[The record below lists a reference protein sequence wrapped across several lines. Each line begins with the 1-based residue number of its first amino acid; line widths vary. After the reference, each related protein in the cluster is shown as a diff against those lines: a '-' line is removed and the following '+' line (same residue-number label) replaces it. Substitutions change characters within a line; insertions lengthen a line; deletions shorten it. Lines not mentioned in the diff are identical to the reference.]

1 MSLPMLLAAR
11 RIRSTLAL
19 VFFVAVAAGC
29 GKSAPPASPAF
40 TLHYHRALSDYAG
53 WTIQVSGGAVESS
66 ATSSTRDG
74 FGAVYA
80 LTVKNGANAL
90 VFKIGGGDC
99 IAGCTSFDPAGELS
113 VDVSGRTREAWVFS
127 GYPKALA
134 HSLPAV
140 PKDASQVALYY
151 LRADQTYSGWG
162 LHLWGDQVTET
173 QWSSALQP
181 KGIDPD
187 LGAGFL
193 IDIRTGGPVG
203 NCTPG
208 FICFIAHKGDTKDPG
223 PDMKWDRSVLG
234 DIVFLTSGSA
244 QVTSAP
250 RAVGSVSIEGASAH
264 LLARDT
270 VAWNVTDASATAF
283 ELRYSPAAAVAA
295 TATDVTG
302 GSTIA
307 LTPRASGLGAAVEA
321 AMPQFTGWRAFDIA
335 AADLP
340 KLKDALRGQIVAV
353 ARKADGKPFK
363 ATQVQIPGVL
373 DDLYPYVGPL
383 GVTFASVAGAP
394 TFTLWAPTAQSVK
407 LHVYDASKAEVS
419 GSPVAMTPGAN
430 GTWTAS
436 GPGSWYGYYYKYE
449 LVVYHSTSGRIESLL
464 VTDPYSTN
472 LSTNSL
478 YSQIVDLAAPALKP
492 TGWDSLAKPALAS
505 PADIVLY
512 EGHIRDFSVFD
523 STVPAAE
530 RGKYLAFTETQS
542 DGMKHLAALAAA
554 GLTHMHILPAFDFAT
569 VEEDASKRVDIDQGF
584 DKLCARNAAVPAA
597 TCTLYGTTAI
607 RTVLAGLAGDSDQQ
621 QVIAGYMKNLDAFN
635 WGYDPLHY
643 GAPEGS
649 YASTAEGT
657 ARIVEFRRMVQ
668 GLAGIGLRVV
678 MDVVYNHTNAAGIGD
693 KSVLDKVVPGYYHR
707 LNPDTGYVES
717 SSCCANTATEHRMM
731 GRLMVDTVVRW
742 ARDYKVDGFRFDLMG
757 LQMKDDMLKVQ
768 AALRAL
774 TVVNDGVDGSK
785 IYLYGEGWDMGE
797 LARNARGVNA
807 NQVNMGGTGIGT
819 FNDRLRDAARGGGP
833 FDNGC
838 NLTRTPPACDIRK
851 NQGFSSGLFLDP
863 NELDTP
869 AGQADQDKLAHGL
882 DLIKIG
888 MAGNLTD
895 FRLLTATGSTTVG
908 GAVGYNGAGAG
919 YTKLPQESINYV
931 SSHDNQILWD
941 IEQYKMPTGRSMAD
955 RVRADELANDV
966 VLLGQG
972 VPFFHMGDDM
982 LRSKSMER
990 NSYDSGDWFNR
1001 IDWTGQGN
1009 GWKSGLPSASED
1021 SANWTLVKQLYADA
1035 FIAPGASDI
1044 AAASAHFRE
1053 ILMVRGSSRLFRLA
1067 TASDVMTRVDFL
1079 NAGPTQTPGVIVMTI
1094 TDGTCAGA
1102 DLDPARDALVVII
1115 NADKASHGMAVP
1127 GATGFTLHSVLKTSA
1142 DPVVQTASFSG
1153 GTFTV
1158 PARTTAVFEQLQ
1170 SGAQGAGLPCN
1181 TR

>member
-1 MSLPMLLAAR
+1 
-11 RIRSTLAL
+11 
-19 VFFVAVAAGC
+19 
-29 GKSAPPASPAF
+29 
-40 TLHYHRALSDYAG
+40 
-53 WTIQVSGGAVESS
+53 
-66 ATSSTRDG
+66 
-74 FGAVYA
+74 
-80 LTVKNGANAL
+80 
-90 VFKIGGGDC
+90 
-99 IAGCTSFDPAGELS
+99 
-113 VDVSGRTREAWVFS
+113 
-127 GYPKALA
+127 
-134 HSLPAV
+134 
-140 PKDASQVALYY
+140 
-151 LRADQTYSGWG
+151 
-162 LHLWGDQVTET
+162 
-173 QWSSALQP
+173 
-181 KGIDPD
+181 
-187 LGAGFL
+187 
-193 IDIRTGGPVG
+193 
-203 NCTPG
+203 
-208 FICFIAHKGDTKDPG
+208 
-223 PDMKWDRSVLG
+223 
-234 DIVFLTSGSA
+234 
-244 QVTSAP
+244 
-250 RAVGSVSIEGASAH
+250 
-264 LLARDT
+264 
-270 VAWNVTDASATAF
+270 
-283 ELRYSPAAAVAA
+283 
-295 TATDVTG
+295 
-302 GSTIA
+302 
-307 LTPRASGLGAAVEA
+307 
-321 AMPQFTGWRAFDIA
+321 
-335 AADLP
+335 
-340 KLKDALRGQIVAV
+340 
-353 ARKADGKPFK
+353 
-363 ATQVQIPGVL
+363 
-373 DDLYPYVGPL
+373 
-383 GVTFASVAGAP
+383 
-394 TFTLWAPTAQSVK
+394 
-407 LHVYDASKAEVS
+407 
-419 GSPVAMTPGAN
+419 
-430 GTWTAS
+430 
-436 GPGSWYGYYYKYE
+436 
-449 LVVYHSTSGRIESLL
+449 
-464 VTDPYSTN
+464 
-472 LSTNSL
+472 
-478 YSQIVDLAAPALKP
+478 
-492 TGWDSLAKPALAS
+492 
-505 PADIVLY
+505 
-512 EGHIRDFSVFD
+512 
-523 STVPAAE
+523 
-530 RGKYLAFTETQS
+530 
-542 DGMKHLAALAAA
+542 
-554 GLTHMHILPAFDFAT
+554 
-569 VEEDASKRVDIDQGF
+569 
-584 DKLCARNAAVPAA
+584 
-597 TCTLYGTTAI
+597 
-607 RTVLAGLAGDSDQQ
+607 
-621 QVIAGYMKNLDAFN
+621 
-635 WGYDPLHY
+635 
-643 GAPEGS
+643 
-649 YASTAEGT
+649 
-657 ARIVEFRRMVQ
+657 
-668 GLAGIGLRVV
+668 
-678 MDVVYNHTNAAGIGD
+678 VVYNHTNAAGIGD

-838 NLTRTPPACDIRK
+838 NLTGTPPACDIRK